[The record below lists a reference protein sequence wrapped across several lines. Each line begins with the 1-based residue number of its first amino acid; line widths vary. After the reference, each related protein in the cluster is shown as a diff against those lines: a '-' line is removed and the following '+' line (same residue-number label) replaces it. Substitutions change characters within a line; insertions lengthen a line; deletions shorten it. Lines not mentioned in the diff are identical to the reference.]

1 MSNYQEEWKKIQA
14 QLMQR
19 GQQSAAQSGQKTKAS
34 GMATAGVNGA
44 TTAAA
49 TIGRNLI
56 SAPQPRNDFER
67 WQQSY
72 AMSQQ
77 PTIPN
82 TAPDRRVLGAAQSGV
97 YGALLGNAVQQ
108 QKSAGAYDTE
118 IAPTT
123 GQDKEKQERIKYLKN
138 YIAELENQKATW
150 MDTPEG
156 QSQLANYQ
164 ARGGDEMHSKAFH
177 DAVKGDQDKFID
189 TINAEYDRM
198 ITQARKELEEL
209 DPKVKEAQWDFFQTP
224 KAFKNGYDFGDI
236 TKTILGTTADVG
248 MGLVKGAAQTVEGV
262 LDLGVHAVGWGADAL
277 GFDETADFLHQQAS
291 MNQVAGSFASPDKFL
306 DGYSALGKTMDAVT
320 EGVGQVGVNI
330 ATGGI
335 GKAAGWG
342 SKASALLTYGIMGA
356 SSMGSGMSEAY
367 SNPNGATDGEAFMY
381 GLIAGAADIATEM
394 LFGGIGKGVNMLGF
408 NKGLSSA
415 DDMIAKKVASVFNNQ
430 LTKNLVE
437 FGIKS
442 SAEGLE
448 EVLAGGLQALGK
460 KMTYMSEKDWSDI
473 LADENLFEQFIVG
486 ALTSGISQ
494 GGGLNRA
501 NKTGTD
507 FITGFNQ
514 NEQAVIQREVE
525 NRIAEEQK
533 DGKKLTARQIA
544 EIKARVEQ
552 DIEKGYISTDT
563 IEEVLGGDG
572 YKTYKD
578 TSAKLESL
586 QSEYDAL
593 YQMKHSEKSD
603 AQIDRQAELKKQ
615 IDGIK
620 ATFNG
625 KQAQAQIRNQVY
637 GLVKG
642 GRLAESYYE
651 GARRKQ
657 AYQAD
662 LSKYDKKQQAIVKAA
677 VDSGVLNNTNR
688 THDFVDMIA
697 KVSAEKGVSFSFTNN
712 QKLKESGFALNGKT
726 INGYVTKDG
735 ITLNVNSAKSLNKVV
750 GHEIAHV
757 LEGTEFYNE
766 VRQAIYDYAQTK
778 GEWKQ
783 RYDSIKAL
791 YKDVADAD
799 IKAELTAD
807 LIGDY
812 LFTDPDFIKNLSV
825 NHRNVFQKMY
835 DEIKYLCSVATA
847 GSKELRQLEKAKKAF
862 AEAYRSNGKAQKN
875 TADGGVQ
882 YSINEKFYDQ
892 VNKWD
897 GKTTGFSFVVG
908 ETSLALQD
916 AGLPQK
922 QIRWDASKIKA
933 LLDKHD
939 GMTIDTVKQI
949 PGLLEN
955 PVIVV
960 DSKKGNNSKI
970 VMGDVYDENGK
981 IVTAVLLLTPSS
993 RKGNVLD
1000 FFKVSSAEGRSH
1012 IKSLFTNEDGTSVPI
1027 RYVDKKRI
1035 QSWLNA
1041 NRLQLPLHNLDLDSY
1056 SIIGEVEGNVKQQ
1069 YSLSDSDGNQ
1079 LTKEQTEY
1087 FKDSKIRDEKGNLMV
1102 MYHGSP
1108 ETFTVFNKKK
1118 AKSSGYYG
1126 NGFYFTDSDSHAG
1139 QYGHKY
1145 QVYLNITN
1153 PLQDGTN
1160 DITKEQ
1166 LRKFIEAV
1174 ADNEDYGID
1183 NYGYGATVDSIT
1195 DSVYGKSD
1203 FAMLMDIN
1211 ASCVGNMVETIEL
1224 FNEVNSTD
1232 YNGIIAPTETV
1243 AFYPHQIKSVANTKP
1258 TGDPDIRK
1266 SLSNVGETQ
1275 KSTGKYN
1282 VYGKDIALPSAL
1294 EDISPLPQNVTIVKD
1309 APGTISE
1316 PETVAEG
1323 MFPDALPTVEQEIDS
1338 LSMQIDDLV
1347 AQITEKAEAG
1357 QYDSEFERIC
1367 RECEALQNQK
1377 EALEQ
1382 EVRSDAADRLSSL
1395 DDTDVPPD
1403 IGPVFDEQ
1411 TEVIPITK
1419 KLEDDIARNVRN
1431 SLALDNKDMADV
1443 HRIIR
1448 GYVNGEIIGRN
1459 QLFGELKK
1467 YNSYAES
1474 EHREDVAEAK
1484 AWLRDQPVKVDDT
1497 IKWGLADYN
1506 ILRRQNFGKIR
1517 FSNDG
1522 AGVDVV
1528 YRELSEMWPQLFP
1541 ESIYVP
1547 GDQFEQMIKVANM
1560 DSTHVVDMEI
1570 PDKAIMDVV
1579 DGIIRE
1585 VGKYRQTQ
1593 KEKAANKYGRESFES
1608 LMADADKHIP
1618 QFSQEA
1624 YRRLRER
1631 PNAIKAGIDA
1641 PAFEIDTDA
1650 RSKTEEQQAFMPD
1663 VDAKEAVADKPVTRK
1678 ELQQGIIDDMKDEF
1692 HVRGYELDDVLK
1704 NAKNLSTFKTVDNT
1718 PQRVMEK
1725 ALGYREGQILSDLT
1739 VNMVAQ
1745 NETEGIKWLNSFTDR
1760 KDGLLAQLSQR
1771 YHIKPGSK
1779 ESAAAQMYA
1788 EGFYVDDK
1796 DNIVQYGDKELAVDF
1811 PNAVTRARIKS
1822 LARDPRIRKIYDET
1836 LAAINESRKRNGY
1849 PEIPRLD
1856 NYFLHFRAQT
1866 DTFSRI
1872 GLPFNPNDIR
1882 AKDLPTDLNGV
1893 TADLKPG
1900 QPFFASAMHRKGKRT
1915 SFDLLG
1921 GLEQYLTSAK
1931 NQIYHIDDIQK
1942 LRALRN
1948 YIADTYGQA
1957 NGLEG
1962 LSELSEEEQQ
1972 ERIEKVYDAHLSTFA
1987 KFLNEEANVLAGKTA
2002 LIDRGLEG
2010 IIGRRGITFLDTV
2023 NRQVGSNMVGFSASS
2038 AIVNL
2043 DAIPRALAKTN
2054 KADFVKAFGQ
2064 LVGSK
2069 VGSIFGR
2076 NDGFTENSPVIIR
2089 RKGADRFY
2097 RTPFQKVADVGYVA
2111 MGAVD
2116 NVATE
2121 LIARTKYN
2129 EFVRKGMDSQ
2139 QAHFE
2144 TDKWVSKLMGDRSL
2158 GQMPQLYNSK
2168 MLGLFTKFQLEVRN
2182 NLDSQFYDTIQE
2194 KKASNEEIQNGLWRN
2209 AKTAAKVTSTFFQ
2222 LAVAQHLF
2230 GKAFESVAGYNPSF
2244 DIIEVLMKA
2253 FGFDD
2258 DEESED
2264 TVLDNIEQGF
2274 MALLE
2279 DMPYTSTFTGGRIPI
2294 SSALPIEELVT
2305 GKDQYGNEKS
2315 RWETLGEIAPYYV
2328 LPGGYGQAKKTHQ
2341 GLSMFSDD
2349 HPIAGSYTDKGDLR
2363 FPVEDTTWNRIQ
2375 AGLFGQYASDN
2386 AGDYFDQ
2393 GRKPLNEKQ
2402 IQEFIDVDLP
2412 IQAYWDYRDG
2422 LKGLSNVSE
2431 QADYINSLDIPVWK
2445 KNLLINNLT
2454 DRKEPI
2460 DMTDYG
2466 MYGSFEE
2473 FDFAQKNPEK
2483 YSFFRNNGISYSD
2496 YAAADEDVKRTY
2508 TWAYENPEKFT
2519 LSQAVTSDLL
2529 AYRKYTDDLSD
2540 IRADYD
2546 RNGKAISG
2554 TAKAKKKDYIFSL
2567 PGLDDGQKAILYRSL
2582 YDSAADK
2589 AQYNWYIVDYLNN
2602 REDITYTE
2610 MLTIL
2615 KELGFTIGADGVTV
2629 SW

>member
-277 GFDETADFLHQQAS
+277 GFDKTADFLHQQAS
-291 MNQVAGSFASPDKFL
+291 VNQVAGSFASPDKFL

-320 EGVGQVGVNI
+320 EGVGQVCANI

-367 SNPNGATDGEAFMY
+367 SNGATDGEAFMY
-381 GLIAGAADIATEM
+381 GLIAGAADITTEM
-394 LFGGIGKGVNMLGF
+394 IFGGIGKGVNMLGF
-408 NKGLSSA
+408 GKGLSSA

-437 FGIKS
+437 FCIKS

-448 EVLAGGLQALGK
+448 GALAGGLQALGK
-460 KMTYMSEKDWSDI
+460 KLTYMSEKDLSDI
-473 LADENLFEQFIVG
+473 LADENLFEQFIVE

-494 GGGLNRA
+494 SGGLNRA

-533 DGKKLTARQIA
+533 DGTKLTARQIA

-593 YQMKHSEKSD
+593 YQNNEKSD
-603 AQIDRQAELKKQ
+603 AQIARQAELKKQ

-620 ATFNG
+620 ATFND

-662 LSKYDKKQQAIVKAA
+662 LSKYDKKQQAIIKAA
-677 VDSGVLNNTNR
+677 IDSGVLNNTNR

-735 ITLNVNSAKSLNKVV
+735 ITLNINSAKSLNKVV

-862 AEAYRSNGKAQKN
+862 AEAYRANSKAQKN
-875 TADGGVQ
+875 TAQDGGTKYSITEAFTDTEGNHYDNAVLLDTDFFDGISPRNWGENLRTMVNERSRTDPFILPITDENGNTTLLQFAKTNDRVVKDGASNHRVLDKLSSSSDNISKLAVVHIDEIVSISEENLPYYTTENNHQWLDQNGWLHRNANVINKKNGNIYNITVDIAKSADGRTILYATDGKIKKVGNVQVNSLKIKGSGQNPNSADNVAQENPVVKTQ
-882 YSINEKFYDQ
+882 YSI
-892 VNKWD
+892 
-897 GKTTGFSFVVG
+897 
-908 ETSLALQD
+908 
-916 AGLPQK
+916 
-922 QIRWDASKIKA
+922 
-933 LLDKHD
+933 
-939 GMTIDTVKQI
+939 
-949 PGLLEN
+949 
-955 PVIVV
+955 
-960 DSKKGNNSKI
+960 
-970 VMGDVYDENGK
+970 
-981 IVTAVLLLTPSS
+981 
-993 RKGNVLD
+993 
-1000 FFKVSSAEGRSH
+1000 
-1012 IKSLFTNEDGTSVPI
+1012 
-1027 RYVDKKRI
+1027 
-1035 QSWLNA
+1035 
-1041 NRLQLPLHNLDLDSY
+1041 
-1056 SIIGEVEGNVKQQ
+1056 
-1069 YSLSDSDGNQ
+1069 SDSDGNQ
-1079 LTKEQTEY
+1079 LTKEQTAANTNPTADPDIRYSLSE
-1087 FKDSKIRDEKGNLMV
+1087 DSRGREIPAETQERLQYSVIRDESGRIKP

-1108 ETFTVFNKKK
+1108 NGNITSFN
-1118 AKSSGYYG
+1118 AGT
-1126 NGFYFTDSDSHAG
+1126 YFTENKEYADR
-1139 QYGHKY
+1139 Y
-1145 QVYLNITN
+1145 QNTGASSISTGKVAANPKTYEVYL
-1153 PLQDGTN
+1153 
-1160 DITKEQ
+1160 
-1166 LRKFIEAV
+1166 
-1174 ADNEDYGID
+1174 
-1183 NYGYGATVDSIT
+1183 
-1195 DSVYGKSD
+1195 
-1203 FAMLMDIN
+1203 
-1211 ASCVGNMVETIEL
+1211 
-1224 FNEVNSTD
+1224 
-1232 YNGIIAPTETV
+1232 
-1243 AFYPHQIKSVANTKP
+1243 
-1258 TGDPDIRK
+1258 DIRK
-1266 SLSNVGETQ
+1266 PFDLNDAEARNIYINEYIKGGNAIGINPYLSDAEYAKIKSIDWTEGEDLRDFLIDNGYDYDGLVLDEGADGGYGDEVKYRGTSYMIFDAKQVVNVEDPGNRFYLSESAEEYKFSLSNVGETQ

-1294 EDISPLPQNVTIVKD
+1294 EDISPPPRAETAKSEHNVPIMEDAPLKGAAPSIETVGAPMWEDIAQTKADADDINKSHVSLEDYANQKSPIWRNVEYSDDAAKARIMQQMHDNMIVEGAVVTVADTVINDTEQAFPDLRSMKKKDRNPILKSAMTKLKNDLRQFLNGFKNQSFEFEVNGKVLDATLYNTGINEVLEKVTKDKASMLYSTEEIFRNARYLYSTPDYDGDPNVYRWNYFYTPVQIGGETVGVRIAVRDMVRGTDGATSESQIYSWGIKKD
-1309 APGTISE
+1309 ASLGGGSHDPKVASSDASSDASNNSIDERGENVNGKKRKWVETSTESKVVDGKVLPKDLDQDLIHYHPISNKKTLGNANARLGNMGYENAVAYMNGQFANNKVTLDDIALGERLIQEAVKRGDTKTAGDLIMDISILGTELGQKVQALSIIKRLT
-1316 PETVAEG
+1316 PEGQLRMLQRTVERGKTKGDKAFNGVKITQDMIDYILKTYGKDGTYDQDELNKRVEDVKQQIADQMSVSAMDYINEWRYLSMLGNPKTHIRNIVSNIAMRGTVAVKNAIARTIEDIAPAKDRTKTWKSASEDVKAYAKQATTEMYAGETENKYSEG
-1323 MFPDALPTVEQEIDS
+1323 GSIKAKRQIFKTKAVNWMANANSKALSAEDTFFSKPMFESALRDYLTANGISTKADIEKNPKIVAKAKQYAMQQAKEVTFQQDSYIASKINEIERKSPLYNMAVGAVLPFKKTPINIAKTAASYSPLGFARNIYDAAQVRKGNMEVTEAIDHLAQSLTGTSLTLIGYALASMGFLNGAGEDDKEGKYDYQLGEQSYSFNFNGHTFS
-1338 LSMQIDDLV
+1338 LSWLSPVAMPLFVGANAYEQLV
-1347 AQITEKAEAG
+1347 EGKEWNADVVAETLAQTL
-1357 QYDSEFERIC
+1357 DPLSEMSF
-1367 RECEALQNQK
+1367 
-1377 EALEQ
+1377 
-1382 EVRSDAADRLSSL
+1382 LSSL
-1395 DDTDVPPD
+1395 DDVLSSYDSGVEKFMGIFESMGQSYISQFVPTLSSQ
-1403 IGPVFDEQ
+1403 IASAFDD
-1411 TEVIPITK
+1411 TK
-1419 KLEDDIARNVRN
+1419 RSTKA
-1431 SLALDNKDMADV
+1431 SADSDFK
-1443 HRIIR
+1443 
-1448 GYVNGEIIGRN
+1448 
-1459 QLFGELKK
+1459 FGEETVKQLMYKIPGLRNLLESSTDIWGNEIKQSENVLTWAFESFLAPYARRENIATAVDEEIK
-1467 YNSYAES
+1467 Y
-1474 EHREDVAEAK
+1474 
-1484 AWLRDQPVKVDDT
+1484 L
-1497 IKWGLADYN
+1497 
-1506 ILRRQNFGKIR
+1506 
-1517 FSNDG
+1517 
-1522 AGVDVV
+1522 
-1528 YRELSEMWPQLFP
+1528 
-1541 ESIYVP
+1541 
-1547 GDQFEQMIKVANM
+1547 
-1560 DSTHVVDMEI
+1560 
-1570 PDKAIMDVV
+1570 
-1579 DGIIRE
+1579 
-1585 VGKYRQTQ
+1585 YRQTGDTGLIPSIPNNYVSYNG
-1593 KEKAANKYGRESFES
+1593 EKYK
-1608 LMADADKHIP
+1608 M
-1618 QFSQEA
+1618 
-1624 YRRLRER
+1624 
-1631 PNAIKAGIDA
+1631 
-1641 PAFEIDTDA
+1641 
-1650 RSKTEEQQAFMPD
+1650 
-1663 VDAKEAVADKPVTRK
+1663 
-1678 ELQQGIIDDMKDEF
+1678 
-1692 HVRGYELDDVLK
+1692 
-1704 NAKNLSTFKTVDNT
+1704 
-1718 PQRVMEK
+1718 
-1725 ALGYREGQILSDLT
+1725 
-1739 VNMVAQ
+1739 
-1745 NETEGIKWLNSFTDR
+1745 
-1760 KDGLLAQLSQR
+1760 
-1771 YHIKPGSK
+1771 
-1779 ESAAAQMYA
+1779 SAA
-1788 EGFYVDDK
+1788 EHT
-1796 DNIVQYGDKELAVDF
+1796 DF
-1811 PNAVTRARIKS
+1811 K
-1822 LARDPRIRKIYDET
+1822 K
-1836 LAAINESRKRNGY
+1836 
-1849 PEIPRLD
+1849 
-1856 NYFLHFRAQT
+1856 
-1866 DTFSRI
+1866 
-1872 GLPFNPNDIR
+1872 
-1882 AKDLPTDLNGV
+1882 
-1893 TADLKPG
+1893 
-1900 QPFFASAMHRKGKRT
+1900 
-1915 SFDLLG
+1915 
-1921 GLEQYLTSAK
+1921 
-1931 NQIYHIDDIQK
+1931 
-1942 LRALRN
+1942 
-1948 YIADTYGQA
+1948 TYGQTA
-1957 NGLEG
+1957 FDLM
-1962 LSELSEEEQQ
+1962 
-1972 ERIEKVYDAHLSTFA
+1972 ERLFNTETYRNADPETKADMVNRVYD
-1987 KFLNEEANVLAGKTA
+1987 
-2002 LIDRGLEG
+2002 
-2010 IIGRRGITFLDTV
+2010 
-2023 NRQVGSNMVGFSASS
+2023 
-2038 AIVNL
+2038 
-2043 DAIPRALAKTN
+2043 
-2054 KADFVKAFGQ
+2054 
-2064 LVGSK
+2064 
-2069 VGSIFGR
+2069 
-2076 NDGFTENSPVIIR
+2076 
-2089 RKGADRFY
+2089 
-2097 RTPFQKVADVGYVA
+2097 
-2111 MGAVD
+2111 
-2116 NVATE
+2116 
-2121 LIARTKYN
+2121 
-2129 EFVRKGMDSQ
+2129 
-2139 QAHFE
+2139 
-2144 TDKWVSKLMGDRSL
+2144 
-2158 GQMPQLYNSK
+2158 
-2168 MLGLFTKFQLEVRN
+2168 
-2182 NLDSQFYDTIQE
+2182 
-2194 KKASNEEIQNGLWRN
+2194 
-2209 AKTAAKVTSTFFQ
+2209 
-2222 LAVAQHLF
+2222 
-2230 GKAFESVAGYNPSF
+2230 
-2244 DIIEVLMKA
+2244 
-2253 FGFDD
+2253 
-2258 DEESED
+2258 
-2264 TVLDNIEQGF
+2264 
-2274 MALLE
+2274 
-2279 DMPYTSTFTGGRIPI
+2279 
-2294 SSALPIEELVT
+2294 
-2305 GKDQYGNEKS
+2305 
-2315 RWETLGEIAPYYV
+2315 
-2328 LPGGYGQAKKTHQ
+2328 
-2341 GLSMFSDD
+2341 
-2349 HPIAGSYTDKGDLR
+2349 
-2363 FPVEDTTWNRIQ
+2363 
-2375 AGLFGQYASDN
+2375 YASDLARKEYFAREGVEFTN
-2386 AGDYFDQ
+2386 ATKDGKEVYKEDPIK
-2393 GRKPLNEKQ
+2393 GAIEA
-2402 IQEFIDVDLP
+2402 DLP
-2412 IQAYWDYRDG
+2412 VDEYVFSIDY
-2422 LKGLSNVSE
+2422 
-2431 QADYINSLDIPVWK
+2431 
-2445 KNLLINNLT
+2445 
-2454 DRKEPI
+2454 
-2460 DMTDYG
+2460 
-2466 MYGSFEE
+2466 
-2473 FDFAQKNPEK
+2473 PEK

-2496 YAAADEDVKRTY
+2496 YAAADEDMKRTY

-2546 RNGKAISG
+2546 RNGKVISG

-2610 MLTIL
+2610 MITIL